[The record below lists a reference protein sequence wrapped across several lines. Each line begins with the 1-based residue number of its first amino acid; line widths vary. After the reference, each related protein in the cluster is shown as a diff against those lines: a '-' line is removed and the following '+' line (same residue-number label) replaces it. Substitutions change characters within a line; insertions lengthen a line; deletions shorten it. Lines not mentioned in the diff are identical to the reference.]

1 MRSRNA
7 PGCLP
12 VQCIR
17 APMDQPAM
25 RQVSRFTELHVIT
38 NTCRG
43 AVLATSL
50 LLSAVVSIAGNAGAQ
65 AHVAKTPAA
74 ILTAP
79 NGRAFGRVREGAPLR
94 VLETRGAIARV
105 SVDGFVERARLSGQR
120 GSESPRVGSRNAVL
134 RSKGASAARSVASLD
149 AGTSVSV
156 ARGSAPAGW
165 VRVSRTGWVLRSSL
179 TAPTNAGSRR
189 DAATN
194 RSVAATARPRPEP
207 KSSAGE
213 VAATTASRSA
223 SPAAIVAGSSTTAPV
238 PALAARDE
246 TSPSPPPTTEPA
258 VSAGRAAAGL
268 SLADSNLV
276 PTANVPL
283 RAAPDARAL
292 ATVSQGTTLIP
303 LARERGWVRVRLEG
317 WVPERDV
324 APADSTVKTGISA
337 ADLRADPQGSRG
349 KVVRWTVQVLA
360 RQSDD
365 ALRRDLAANYTYLL
379 ARGPD
384 DENALL
390 YLVIPPSMLESS
402 KSLPTLSTATIT
414 ARVRTGKSEL
424 VGVPILD
431 LLTITSQK

>member
-1 MRSRNA
+1 M
-7 PGCLP
+7 
-12 VQCIR
+12 
-17 APMDQPAM
+17 
-25 RQVSRFTELHVIT
+25 
-38 NTCRG
+38 
-43 AVLATSL
+43 
-50 LLSAVVSIAGNAGAQ
+50 
-65 AHVAKTPAA
+65 
-74 ILTAP
+74 
-79 NGRAFGRVREGAPLR
+79 
-94 VLETRGAIARV
+94 
-105 SVDGFVERARLSGQR
+105 
-120 GSESPRVGSRNAVL
+120 
-134 RSKGASAARSVASLD
+134 
-149 AGTSVSV
+149 
-156 ARGSAPAGW
+156 
-165 VRVSRTGWVLRSSL
+165 
-179 TAPTNAGSRR
+179 
-189 DAATN
+189 
-194 RSVAATARPRPEP
+194 
-207 KSSAGE
+207 
-213 VAATTASRSA
+213 
-223 SPAAIVAGSSTTAPV
+223 
-238 PALAARDE
+238 
-246 TSPSPPPTTEPA
+246 
-258 VSAGRAAAGL
+258 
-268 SLADSNLV
+268 

-360 RQSDD
+360 RQTAD
-365 ALRRDLAANYTYLL
+365 ALRRDLAANETYLL